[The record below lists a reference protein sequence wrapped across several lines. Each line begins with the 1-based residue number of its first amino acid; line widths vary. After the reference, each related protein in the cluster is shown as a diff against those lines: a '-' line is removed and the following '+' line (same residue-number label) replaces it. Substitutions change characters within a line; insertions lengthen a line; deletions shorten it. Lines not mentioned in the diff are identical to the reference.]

1 MTWQMFWLFVV
12 STFFVS
18 AAPGSNMLYAFQM
31 GLNHGL
37 GKTLWTMAGLSFGL
51 GLLLIMALLGLGV
64 MAKYPLI
71 LSIIKIIGAL
81 YLLYLG
87 VSSWH
92 ANKKMSNQ
100 AIKTDL
106 HPFRLFQNG
115 MWVSLSNPKAI
126 LFFAAFFPKFIDF
139 KSPLMTQ
146 YIILIGVFYVIETLW
161 QFIYAAGGVQLSNWL
176 NWGQRM
182 LYLNRLCGLVFIG
195 IGAMLI
201 YDVVINMHR

>member
-51 GLLLIMALLGLGV
+51 GLLLLMALLGLGV
-64 MAKYPLI
+64 IAKYPLI
-71 LSIIKIIGAL
+71 LTMIKCVGAV
-81 YLLYLG
+81 YLFYLG
-87 VSSWH
+87 MSSWH
-92 ANKKMSNQ
+92 ANKKMTNQ
-100 AIKTDL
+100 EIKTDL
-106 HPFRLFQNG
+106 NPFRLFQNG
-115 MWVSLSNPKAI
+115 VWVSLSNPKAI

-139 KSPLMTQ
+139 KSPLITQ
-146 YIILIGVFYVIETLW
+146 YIILIVTFYCIETLW

-176 NWGQRM
+176 NSGQRM
-182 LYLNRLCGLVFIG
+182 LYLNRLCGVVFIG
-195 IGAMLI
+195 IGMMLM
-201 YDVVINMHR
+201 YDIISTHL